1 MQCISLETII
11 IYHFTTA
18 IMHTISLILVVLS
31 ALLFLYIFI
40 LETLLTNSQRTA
52 KTFRMSVDELSGKSL
67 NTLMK
72 NQGVYNALIGV
83 GLLYGAFVSHNT
95 CEVSMLFLSFAV
107 LVAVYG
113 AISSQ
118 WIILIKQ
125 GELPILAL
133 LSLILFGW
141 SYSFTSCIS
150 AYHDQKE
157 WESLDN
163 STENAYLCRQTS
175 KILK

>member
-11 IYHFTTA
+11 LYHFTTA

-31 ALLFLYIFI
+31 ALLFLYIFV
-40 LETLLTNSQRTA
+40 LETLFTNSQRTA
-52 KTFRMSVDELSGKSL
+52 KTFKMSVDELSSKSL

-72 NQGVYNALIGV
+72 NQGVYNALICV

-95 CEVSMLFLSFAV
+95 CEVSILFLSFAV

-118 WIILIKQ
+118 WMILIKQ
-125 GELPILAL
+125 GGLPILAL
-133 LSLILFGW
+133 LSLILFG
-141 SYSFTSCIS
+141 
-150 AYHDQKE
+150 
-157 WESLDN
+157 
-163 STENAYLCRQTS
+163 
-175 KILK
+175 